1 MGQGLHFTKNILA
14 RRRAPLSGAVQQRA
28 SRASLAVPEADQH
41 AARRQ
46 GHPGQKRLHVIC
58 VVCFYAV
65 AQRAMGRRVAAMK
78 LTPATGIAAEARP
91 LLRALEPGQSVT
103 VELPTSRYWR
113 RLARSHLS
121 AAAHA
126 IHGRGV

>member
-1 MGQGLHFTKNILA
+1 
-14 RRRAPLSGAVQQRA
+14 
-28 SRASLAVPEADQH
+28 
-41 AARRQ
+41 
-46 GHPGQKRLHVIC
+46 
-58 VVCFYAV
+58 
-65 AQRAMGRRVAAMK
+65 MK

-126 IHGRGV
+126 IHGRGVCSTDGRLRPGFVTITRRPSDENCNGPSIPA